1 MSRSRAFWSD
11 SSGAS
16 ASEFALVLPLMLIFL
31 LGIMDTGFY
40 AWQINRAEKA
50 TQTGARW
57 AVTTD
62 LIPSGL
68 VDYSFATDAGIAQG
82 TTVPEADSFEEIVCD
97 NAGCTCTGACP
108 FPDTVNTAAFDDIV
122 DRMQDIKNE
131 IEPENVEVVYSW
143 SGLGFSGDPNGPDV
157 APFVTVRLV
166 DMDYQPLFTLI
177 TGGDVALPDFAY
189 TLTAEDSEGTYA
201 N

>member
-1 MSRSRAFWSD
+1 MSRARALWSD
-11 SSGAS
+11 ESGAS
-16 ASEFALVLPLMLIFL
+16 AAEFTLVLPLMLIFL
-31 LGIMDTGFY
+31 LGIMDVGFY
-40 AWQINRAEKA
+40 AWQLNRAEKA

-62 LIPSGL
+62 LVPSGL
-68 VDYSFATDAGIAQG
+68 VAYSFAVGAGVPQG
-82 TTVPEADSFEEIVCD
+82 TVVPEADSFEEIVCTD
-97 NAGCTCTGACP
+97 DGCACTGACP
-108 FPDTVNTAAFDDIV
+108 FPADADADAFAAIV
-122 DRMQDIKNE
+122 ERMQDIKNE
-131 IEPENVEVVYSW
+131 IEPANVEIVYSW

-189 TLTAEDSEGTYA
+189 TLTAEDSQGTYA